1 MCPDT
6 NTSDEMPD
14 DELDADLL
22 EEFQSLWEEAE
33 ALWCKYQETPAFRGY
48 VSADYPAILD
58 CLCKLRGQA
67 STFLEWGSGLGV
79 VAIMASRLGFEA
91 CGIENEPILVEHART
106 LAEKYGPEARF
117 GLGTFIPD
125 EFDWNP
131 SEGDQTDGTV
141 LGDQSAYE
149 ELDMELVDFDL
160 VYAYPWPD
168 ELTLFKNIIRS
179 CGAPQSLFLSYDARE
194 GAALA
199 KIRRK

>member
-1 MCPDT
+1 MFAGKSSSDDP
-6 NTSDEMPD
+6 SDEK
-14 DELDADLL
+14 LDADLL
-22 EEFQSLWEEAE
+22 KEFQLLWEEAE
-33 ALWCKYQETPAFRGY
+33 SLWCEYQETPAFRGY
-48 VSADYPAILD
+48 VSADYPAILQ
-58 CLCKLRGQA
+58 CLCKLRGRA

-141 LGDQSAYE
+141 LGDHSAYE

-168 ELTLFKNIIRS
+168 ELTLFKNIMRS

-194 GAALA
+194 GTALA

>member
-1 MCPDT
+1 MNRHNDI
-6 NTSDEMPD
+6 SEDEV
-14 DELDADLL
+14 DADLL
-22 EEFQSLWEEAE
+22 EEFQSLWNEAE
-33 ALWCKYQETPAFRGY
+33 ELWCKYQETPAFRGY
-48 VSADYPAILD
+48 VSADYPAILEY
-58 CLCKLRGQA
+58 LCKLRSQA
-67 STFLEWGSGLGV
+67 ATFLEWGSGLGV

-131 SEGDQTDGTV
+131 AAGDQTDGTV

-168 ELTLFKNIIRS
+168 ELTLFKNIMRA

-194 GAALA
+194 GVALA

>member
-1 MCPDT
+1 MNDSNEIPA
-6 NTSDEMPD
+6 DEPNA
-14 DELDADLL
+14 ELLAD
-22 EEFQSLWEEAE
+22 FQALWAEAE
-33 ALWCKYQETPAFRGY
+33 ALWCEYQETPAFRGY
-48 VSADYPAILD
+48 VSADYPAILE
-58 CLCKLRGQA
+58 CLWKLRGQV

-106 LAEKYGPEARF
+106 LAEKYDSRASF

-125 EFDWNP
+125 DFDWNP

-141 LGDQSAYE
+141 LGDPSGYE
-149 ELDMELVDFDL
+149 ELDMDLVDFDL

-168 ELTLFKNIIRS
+168 ELTLFKNIMRS
-179 CGAPQSLFLSYDARE
+179 CGAPHSLFLSYDARE
-194 GAALA
+194 GTALV